1 MADNVETL
9 EPTASEEVLEQPVEQ
24 AEVEATEVEATE
36 TPEAEATETATE
48 TPATPRRY
56 ADKYD
61 SPEDLE
67 RAYREQNAEASR
79 MAARLAQYERG
90 QSQPVTPKAE
100 APKYTN
106 DQLEGWKETRL
117 REVAAY
123 QNMAGRF
130 EADGNLQEARRYDS
144 LAAES
149 ARQIRM
155 IDAELRKNDIQA
167 TMGASTRQ
175 AAEQRLVGDAVNVVK
190 QYASDLVPGTPLY
203 EKASEFLSGY
213 KAMGLDTES
222 PLVQAQSV
230 AMAAQILGLSSKK
243 VAQSTRKE
251 LATTINQRLKEG
263 VVAGAGKAA
272 KSAAAPSFMD
282 MTDDQ
287 FIAWKAKRGMD

>member
-1 MADNVETL
+1 MPEVETL
-9 EPTASEEVLEQPVEQ
+9 EPTASEELEKPVEQ
-24 AEVEATEVEATE
+24 ADVEQVEVEQAEAPEASTEVEE
-36 TPEAEATETATE
+36 TVE
-48 TPATPRRY
+48 TPAPTTRKY

-61 SPEDLE
+61 SPDDLE
-67 RAYREQNAEASR
+67 RAYKEQNAEASR
-79 MAARLAQYERG
+79 MAAELAQLRRG
-90 QSQPVTPKAE
+90 QAPAQPKAE

-106 DQLEGWKETRL
+106 DQLENWKETRI

-130 EADGNLQEARRYDS
+130 EAEGNLQEARRYDG

-167 TMGASTRQ
+167 TMGANTRQ
-175 AAEQRLVGDAVNVVK
+175 AAESQLLQQSVNVVRSF
-190 QYASDLVPGTPLY
+190 ASDLVPGNPLY

-222 PLVQAQSV
+222 PLIQAQSV
-230 AMAAQILGLSSKK
+230 AMAAQILGLGTKK
-243 VAQSTRKE
+243 VAQTVRKE
-251 LATTINQRLKEG
+251 MTTKINQALKQG
-263 VVAGAGKAA
+263 VQAGGGKAA
-272 KSAAAPSFMD
+272 KSAGAPDFSK
-282 MTDDQ
+282 MTDDE